1 MMCFGRTRRSA
12 PTKQL
17 TTDNYKLTTM
27 DKTPFFHALSIDE
40 DTCIGC
46 SHCMKTCP
54 TEALRVRDGKAVLI
68 PDRCIDCG
76 NCFKVCPVHAIYI
89 KQDDFEDIFK
99 FPVRV
104 AVIPSVFMGQFPN
117 DISVSRIY
125 TILKEIGFTH
135 VIEAESAVPFYTM
148 AKNKYADENP
158 DIKPLISTFC
168 PAIVRLIQ
176 VKFPGLTENLI
187 PLRPPLEIT
196 AMYIHR
202 KLKKELELKDDQIG
216 IFYITPC
223 AAEIAAV
230 KSPVGEE
237 LSIVDGVINMDSL
250 YNRVYHEIKKQ
261 GKGYKEQ
268 KLPVSQLSADSVLSS
283 LTNGERRLSSAH
295 HSYSIDEIHN
305 VIEFLEKIEN
315 EEIEDVDFL
324 ELRACDQSCPG
335 GILTCDNRFLIC
347 ERVFNRARK
356 IADRERKGEQTK
368 DHELEEERN
377 YLMRNIKVG
386 DINPRSMLVLDDNIA
401 VALEKM
407 KKIDGYRARLPQT
420 DCGICG
426 APTCDALA
434 RDIVCDN
441 AEMTDCIFIQ
451 RNLEARGNMDVHES
465 LKIMEM
471 IWGSEKINDYV
482 KKK

>member
-1 MMCFGRTRRSA
+1 ME
-12 PTKQL
+12 
-17 TTDNYKLTTM
+17 
-27 DKTPFFHALSIDE
+27 KTPFFHALKIDE

-46 SHCMKTCP
+46 SRCMKICP
-54 TEALRVRDGKAVLI
+54 TEALRVRDGKAVLM

-76 NCFKVCPVHAIYI
+76 NCFKVCPTRSIYI
-89 KQDDFEDIFK
+89 EQDDFEDIFN
-99 FPVRV
+99 FPIRV
-104 AVIPSVFMGQFPN
+104 ALVPAVFMGQFPN
-117 DISVSRIY
+117 EITVSRIY
-125 TILKEIGFTH
+125 GILKDLGFTH
-135 VIEAESAVPFYTM
+135 IIEAESSIPVFTA
-148 AKNKYADENP
+148 AKKKYAAENP

-187 PLRPPLEIT
+187 PLRAPIDIT
-196 AMYIHR
+196 AMYIRR
-202 KLKKELELKDDQIG
+202 KIKEEMELKDDQIG

-223 AAEIAAV
+223 AAKIAAV
-230 KSPVGEE
+230 KNPVGEE
-237 LSIVDGVINMDSL
+237 KSLVDGVINMDSL

-261 GKGYKEQ
+261 GHGYKEQ
-268 KLPVSQLSADSVLSS
+268 KLPVSQLSADGVLTS
-283 LTNGERRLSSAH
+283 LTNGERRLSDAH

-305 VIEFLEKIEN
+305 VIEFLEKVEN

-347 ERVFNRARK
+347 ERVFGRARK

-377 YLMRNIKVG
+377 YLMRHMKVG
-386 DINPRSMLVLDDNIA
+386 EIKPRSMLVLDDNIA

-407 KKIDGYRARLPQT
+407 KKIDEYRARLPQT

-441 AEMTDCIFIQ
+441 AELTDCVFIQ
-451 RNLEARGNMDVHES
+451 RNLEARGNMDVQES
-465 LKIMEM
+465 LKIMEV
-471 IWGSEKINDYV
+471 IWGKAKMNDYV